1 MKVGRYLLLVLVGG
15 IIGGII
21 DLSFGI
27 FENNGHFSSISFA
40 SHEITI
46 IVCLIASLINIILTL
61 VLYKV
66 QKNAL
71 TFKSKMNHD
80 IEGQQAD
87 EFEEKAN
94 MMFMRTSF
102 IYYVQI
108 LISLICMLII
118 VMVNASEG
126 DIFYPIIPYLI
137 TIIPSLMIG
146 FFVRKFDSRYPK
158 QGEAQYTEKIL
169 DIMDEGERH
178 ITLVSMFKIYHINLT
193 LLIIGGMTLG
203 LFSLI
208 TGINQLLGLLLI
220 IILFIYN
227 AFGYMLKVRK
237 FYL

>member
-15 IIGGII
+15 LIGGII
-21 DLSFGI
+21 GLSFSI

-126 DIFYPIIPYLI
+126 
-137 TIIPSLMIG
+137 
-146 FFVRKFDSRYPK
+146 
-158 QGEAQYTEKIL
+158 
-169 DIMDEGERH
+169 
-178 ITLVSMFKIYHINLT
+178 
-193 LLIIGGMTLG
+193 
-203 LFSLI
+203 
-208 TGINQLLGLLLI
+208 
-220 IILFIYN
+220 
-227 AFGYMLKVRK
+227 
-237 FYL
+237 